1 MELAQLFKD
10 NHVKTIDL
18 FDKLAETS
26 DGAVKTRERLFTQL
40 KATVE
45 AHARAVEQHLL
56 PLLRG
61 REEFRELEP
70 PARER
75 SQIDETL
82 AELDRLPKDDESF
95 LARLRDFR
103 KQIEQQLRDG
113 ERRIAPA
120 LKKALSEGEAAE
132 LTRMLLEGTR
142 DALEAVVQGATGTA
156 RKAQTAAQAVVED
169 VADRAGSVAK
179 HGSELAYAGVKIA
192 AEAPRRLFDVVGS
205 QNERVQR
212 SAADAAEIY
221 SGASRSMLGDV
232 QALMSISM
240 IVSQGMQEAQ
250 RAWLT
255 SLAGAA
261 QAGARASQGMWRC
274 TDVQQLAELQ
284 SEMLTESMNGWL
296 RGSVELLRIS
306 GRVAEEALRPV
317 EERVRSAEPDDGGR
331 GRHRV
336 GRAA

>member
-10 NHVKTIDL
+10 NNAKAIDL

-45 AHARAVEQHLL
+45 AHARAVERHLL

-120 LKKALSEGEAAE
+120 LKKALSEDEAAE

-156 RKAQTAAQAVVED
+156 RKAQAVVED
-169 VADRAGSVAK
+169 AADRAGSVAK

-205 QNERVQR
+205 QTERVQR